1 MVAADE
7 DGVTGSAAV
16 GGAGQDSRTR
26 RRLPEQPAYH
36 LSRDIGQ
43 VDQVYQ
49 HRDYG
54 VALGNKQA
62 TPQGATHAVLPIW
75 GIDDGHT
82 RIRCEAR
89 AGEDISR
96 TISLGTN
103 DNHDRVATA
112 IPQHRDRAQQP

>member
-7 DGVTGSAAV
+7 DGVTGPAAV

-26 RRLPEQPAYH
+26 RRLAEQPAYH

-49 HRDYG
+49 HRDYE
-54 VALGNKQA
+54 VPLGDKQA
-62 TPQGATHAVLPIW
+62 TPQGATHALLPIW
-75 GIDDGHT
+75 GIDHSHT

-96 TISLGTN
+96 TVCLGTN